1 MITCFIRYRIDRK
14 KLLQFEDYAKLWI
27 DLITKFGGRH
37 HGYFLP
43 SEGRSDEAICLFS
56 FNSLAEY
63 EDYRKRAATDEAAQA
78 AVRFG
83 EETGALLDWDRTF
96 YRPVLG

>member
-1 MITCFIRYRIDRK
+1 MITCCIRYRVDRK
-14 KLLQFEDYAKLWI
+14 KLREFEEYAKLWI
-27 DLITKFGGRH
+27 ALIAKFGGRH

-43 SEGRSDEAICLFS
+43 GEGKSDEALCLFS
-56 FNSLAEY
+56 FASLADY
-63 EDYRKRAATDEAAQA
+63 EAYRRRAASDAEAQE

-83 EETGALLDWDRTF
+83 EANGALLDWDRTF

>member
-1 MITCFIRYRIDRK
+1 MITCFIRYRVDRK
-14 KLLQFEDYAKLWI
+14 KLAEFETYARLWI
-27 DLITKFGGRH
+27 KLIAKFGGQH

-43 SEGRSDEAICLFS
+43 AEGKSDEALCLFT
-56 FNSLAEY
+56 FPSLTAY
-63 EDYRKRAATDEAAQA
+63 EDYRKRAAADAEAQE

-96 YRPVLG
+96 YRPVLE